1 VVGSGGEIPPNSI
14 TAACVT
20 RHLLPTLR
28 DANLPRVL
36 TGAQRLACELG
47 TSDPQDNPGPD
58 MHDFFLTDEDRAFR
72 AELRDFMARELAPR
86 VDAIERNQDFSTQTA
101 VARALGEAGY
111 LKLMFTDLYSGPL
124 SAPGLT
130 HAVIVSEEAAYLNY
144 AFETTIAT
152 ALSCAYPIHR
162 HARPALR
169 ERYLTPILEGRA
181 VGSICMTEP
190 GVGSDSAGMTTRI
203 RFDDSTREW
212 VIDGFKRY
220 ISNAGE
226 ADVYIVWGITD
237 PDLPPQKGMSA
248 VLVPAGTPG
257 LSVPRLYD
265 FMGRRGSVVGEVT
278 LDQVR
283 VPEENLLG
291 EVNQGFAIML
301 GAFNFERVILGGSG
315 LGVARAA
322 FDLAKD
328 HAQSRVSFGQKL
340 GQKQLI
346 WDMVAQMSWRIDAA
360 ELLTHRAAKMYDA
373 GLGGKDLMREASQA
387 KLVASETAVFC
398 SDRAVQIL
406 GGDGVTRQYGRV
418 EQLYRDARALPI
430 VGGTS
435 EMCKYLIAAREMPAI
450 RPNL

>member
-1 VVGSGGEIPPNSI
+1 
-14 TAACVT
+14 
-20 RHLLPTLR
+20 
-28 DANLPRVL
+28 
-36 TGAQRLACELG
+36 
-47 TSDPQDNPGPD
+47 

-72 AELRDFMARELAPR
+72 AEVRDFMARELGPR
-86 VDAIERNQDFSTQTA
+86 VDAIEKDQDFSAQLA

-111 LKLMFTDLYSGPL
+111 LKVMFRDLYRGSL
-124 SAPGLT
+124 AKPGLT

-152 ALSCAYPIHR
+152 ALSCAYPIHA

-190 GVGSDSAGMTTRI
+190 NVGSDSAGMETRI
-203 RFDDSTREW
+203 RFDEKTREW

-220 ISNAGE
+220 ISNASK

-237 PDLPPQKGMSA
+237 PDVAPQKGMTA
-248 VLVPAGTPG
+248 ILVPAGTPG
-257 LSVPRLYD
+257 LSFPRTYD

-278 LDQVR
+278 LENVR

-291 EVNQGFAIML
+291 EVNAGFRIML

-315 LGVARAA
+315 LGVARSA
-322 FDLAKD
+322 FDLARE
-328 HAQSRVSFGQKL
+328 HAQTRESFGQKL

-346 WDMVAQMSWRIDAA
+346 WDMIAQMSWRIDAA

-373 GLGGKDLMREASQA
+373 GIDGKELMREASQT
-387 KLVASETAVFC
+387 KLVATETAVFC

>member
-1 VVGSGGEIPPNSI
+1 M
-14 TAACVT
+14 
-20 RHLLPTLR
+20 R
-28 DANLPRVL
+28 
-36 TGAQRLACELG
+36 
-47 TSDPQDNPGPD
+47 
-58 MHDFFLTDEDRAFR
+58 DFFLTDEDRAFR
-72 AELRDFMARELAPR
+72 AEVRDFMARELGPR
-86 VDAIERNQDFSTQTA
+86 VEAIERDQDFSTQLA
-101 VARALGEAGY
+101 VARALGDAGY
-111 LKLMFTDLYSGPL
+111 LKVMFRDLYDGTL
-124 SAPGLT
+124 SRPGLT

-144 AFETTIAT
+144 AFETTVAT
-152 ALSCAYPIHR
+152 ALSCAYPIHA

-190 GVGSDSAGMTTRI
+190 NVGSDSAGMETRI
-203 RFDDSTREW
+203 RFDESTREW

-220 ISNAGE
+220 ISNASK

-237 PDLPPQKGMSA
+237 PDVPPQKGMTA
-248 VLVPAGTPG
+248 VLVPAATPG
-257 LSVPRLYD
+257 LSFPRTYD

-278 LDQVR
+278 LEDVR

-291 EVNQGFAIML
+291 DVNGGFRIML

-315 LGVARAA
+315 LGVARSA
-322 FDLAKD
+322 FDLARA

-346 WDMVAQMSWRIDAA
+346 WDMIAQMSWRIDAS

-373 GLGGKDLMREASQA
+373 GLDGKDLMREASQT
-387 KLVASETAVFC
+387 KLVATETAVFC
-398 SDRAVQIL
+398 TDRAVQIL

-435 EMCKYLIAAREMPAI
+435 EMCKYLIAAREMPSI

>member
-1 VVGSGGEIPPNSI
+1 M
-14 TAACVT
+14 
-20 RHLLPTLR
+20 R
-28 DANLPRVL
+28 
-36 TGAQRLACELG
+36 
-47 TSDPQDNPGPD
+47 
-58 MHDFFLTDEDRAFR
+58 DFFLYVEDRAFR
-72 AELRDFMARELAPR
+72 TEIRDFLARELAPR
-86 VDAIERNQDFSTQTA
+86 VDRIERDQDFAAQLE
-101 VARALGEAGY
+101 VARALGKAGY
-111 LKLMFTDLYSGPL
+111 LKLMFPDLYTGGL
-124 SAPGLT
+124 SRPGLT
-130 HAVIVSEEAAYLNY
+130 QAVIVSEEAAYLNY

-190 GVGSDSAGMTTRI
+190 NVGSDSAGMETAI
-203 RFDDSTREW
+203 RFDAASREW

-220 ISNAGE
+220 ISNATK

-237 PDLPPQKGMSA
+237 PDAAPQRGMSA
-248 VLVPAGTPG
+248 VLVPADTPG
-257 LSVPRLYD
+257 LSFPRIYD
-265 FMGRRGSVVGEVT
+265 FMGRRGSVVGEVA
-278 LDQVR
+278 LDGVR

-291 EVNQGFAIML
+291 EANAGFRIML

-322 FDLAKD
+322 FDLARD
-328 HAQSRVSFGQKL
+328 HAQSRVSFGEKL

-346 WDMVAQMSWRIDAA
+346 WDMIAQMSWRIDAA
-360 ELLTHRAAKMYDA
+360 ELLTQRAARMYDS
-373 GLGGKDLMREASQA
+373 GIGGKDLMREASQA
-387 KLVASETAVFC
+387 KLVATETAVFC

-430 VGGTS
+430 VGGSS

>member
-1 VVGSGGEIPPNSI
+1 
-14 TAACVT
+14 
-20 RHLLPTLR
+20 
-28 DANLPRVL
+28 
-36 TGAQRLACELG
+36 
-47 TSDPQDNPGPD
+47 

-72 AELRDFMARELAPR
+72 AEVRDFMARELGPR
-86 VDAIERNQDFSTQTA
+86 VDAIEKDQDFSAQLA

-111 LKLMFTDLYSGPL
+111 LKVMFRDLYKGSL
-124 SAPGLT
+124 AKPGLT

-152 ALSCAYPIHR
+152 ALSCAYPIHA

-190 GVGSDSAGMTTRI
+190 NVGSDSAGMETRI
-203 RFDDSTREW
+203 RFDEKTREW

-220 ISNAGE
+220 ISNASK

-237 PDLPPQKGMSA
+237 PDVAPQKGMTA
-248 VLVPAGTPG
+248 ILVPAGTPG
-257 LSVPRLYD
+257 LSFPRTYD

-278 LDQVR
+278 LENVR

-291 EVNQGFAIML
+291 EVNAGFRIML

-315 LGVARAA
+315 LGVARSA
-322 FDLAKD
+322 FDLARE
-328 HAQSRVSFGQKL
+328 HAQTRESFGQKL

-346 WDMVAQMSWRIDAA
+346 WDMIAQMSWRIDAA

-373 GLGGKDLMREASQA
+373 GIDGKELMREASQT
-387 KLVASETAVFC
+387 KLVATETAVFC

>member
-1 VVGSGGEIPPNSI
+1 
-14 TAACVT
+14 
-20 RHLLPTLR
+20 
-28 DANLPRVL
+28 
-36 TGAQRLACELG
+36 
-47 TSDPQDNPGPD
+47 
-58 MHDFFLTDEDRAFR
+58 MHDFFLSDEDRAFR
-72 AELRDFMARELAPR
+72 AEVRDFMARELAPR
-86 VDAIERNQDFSTQTA
+86 VDAIERDQDFSAQLH

-111 LKLMFTDLYSGPL
+111 LKVMFRDLYKGNL
-124 SAPGLT
+124 SKPGLT

-152 ALSCAYPIHR
+152 ALSCAYPIHA
-162 HARPALR
+162 HARPTQR
-169 ERYLTPILEGRA
+169 DRYLGPILEGRA

-190 GVGSDSAGMTTRI
+190 NVGSDSAGMETRI
-203 RFDDSTREW
+203 RFDETTREW

-220 ISNAGE
+220 ISNASK

-237 PDLPPQKGMSA
+237 PDVAPQKGMTA
-248 VLVPAGTPG
+248 ILVPAGTPG
-257 LSVPRLYD
+257 LSFPRTYD

-278 LDQVR
+278 LENVR

-291 EVNQGFAIML
+291 EVNAGFRIML

-315 LGVARAA
+315 LGVARSA
-322 FDLAKD
+322 FDLAKE
-328 HAQSRVSFGQKL
+328 HAQTRDSFGQKL

-346 WDMVAQMSWRIDAA
+346 WDMIAQMSWRIDAA

-373 GLGGKDLMREASQA
+373 GIDGKELMREASQT
-387 KLVASETAVFC
+387 KLVSTETAVFC
-398 SDRAVQIL
+398 ADRAVQIL

>member
-1 VVGSGGEIPPNSI
+1 M
-14 TAACVT
+14 
-20 RHLLPTLR
+20 R
-28 DANLPRVL
+28 
-36 TGAQRLACELG
+36 
-47 TSDPQDNPGPD
+47 
-58 MHDFFLTDEDRAFR
+58 DFFLTDEDRAFR
-72 AELRDFMARELAPR
+72 TELRDFMARELAPR
-86 VDAIERNQDFSTQTA
+86 VDAIEGAQDFGAQLA

-111 LKLMFTDLYSGPL
+111 LKLMFPDLYRGSL
-124 SAPGLT
+124 AKPGLT

-169 ERYLTPILEGRA
+169 DRYLTPILEGRA

-190 GVGSDSAGMTTRI
+190 NVGSDSAGMETRI
-203 RFDDSTREW
+203 RFDAATREW

-220 ISNAGE
+220 ISNAGK

-237 PDLPPQKGMSA
+237 PDVAPQKGMTA
-248 VLVPAGTPG
+248 LLVPADAKG

-291 EVNQGFAIML
+291 EVNGGFRIML

-315 LGVARAA
+315 LGVARSA
-322 FDLAKD
+322 FDIARD
-328 HAQSRVSFGQKL
+328 HAQNRESFGQKL

-373 GLGGKDLMREASQA
+373 GIDGKELMREASQA
-387 KLVASETAVFC
+387 KLVATETAVFC
-398 SDRAVQIL
+398 ADRTVQIL
-406 GGDGVTRQYGRV
+406 GGDGVTRQYGRA

-435 EMCKYLIAAREMPAI
+435 EMCKYLIAAREMPSI